1 MKHILNNLTEEE
13 KNAIREQ
20 HSGGM
25 KVMTENFSKLINS
38 KLGDS
43 KPLVNEQSS
52 LGAVGN
58 GLEINGQLG
67 NVILQTLPT
76 TSLFNMIK
84 SAASGDAKSFNQVL
98 DQEKSRLGQHYQTLK
113 NAVTGGDIS
122 KTLSNIATSLTGI
135 AAPFIKQMQSG
146 MGNKP
151 QSSGG
156 SWGDVAK
163 GALLGVAGL
172 NEQQLPYQP
181 SLKSVIDEPIANALP
196 SIKNKMN
203 SAIAKPIANAM
214 PAIKACIAKGGY
226 PKISEFMKREETKQ
240 LDNIVVDLLVTF
252 GIKKD
257 PAAAEELRRLVEC
270 LNQSGMKM

>member
-1 MKHILNNLTEEE
+1 MKHILNDLTEQE

-20 HSGGM
+20 HTGGM
-25 KVMTENFSKLINS
+25 KVMTEKFSKLTNS

-43 KPLVNEQSS
+43 KPLVNEQSA

-135 AAPFIKQMQSG
+135 AAPLIKQMQSG

-156 SWGDVAK
+156 SWGDMAK

-172 NEQQLPYQP
+172 NEQHEGSSNVKQNAFEMYHNNKRKLEQAIHLLEKSAEKGEDTSHYHMIIKMALREMD
-181 SLKSVIDEPIANALP
+181 SFVEDLK
-196 SIKNKMN
+196 K
-203 SAIAKPIANAM
+203 
-214 PAIKACIAKGGY
+214 
-226 PKISEFMKREETKQ
+226 
-240 LDNIVVDLLVTF
+240 
-252 GIKKD
+252 
-257 PAAAEELRRLVEC
+257 
-270 LNQSGMKM
+270 